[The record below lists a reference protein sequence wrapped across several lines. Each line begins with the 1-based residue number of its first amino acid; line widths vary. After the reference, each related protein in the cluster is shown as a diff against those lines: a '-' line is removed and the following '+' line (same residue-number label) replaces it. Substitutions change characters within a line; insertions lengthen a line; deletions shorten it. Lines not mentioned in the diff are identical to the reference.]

1 MEYEFVTDGFKA
13 EINNNVMKS
22 VFPNLQNNHRE
33 ILFNYL
39 INVID
44 IIAIKFNF
52 NLQLKDVY
60 EQQFRQNN
68 YKDTIGLLFMLLPYI
83 DDTSGDKKKKLVSLD
98 ELYIKKK
105 DDVLYDIN
113 KESPKYEYTNLQYG
127 RCQRFNNGNE
137 IRAQEIKFSEEH
149 LRHNYYLLLDTIK
162 TVANKL
168 YVNWINIKPVN
179 PNDVET
185 LDMYTITNNQIT
197 SNTITTWDPVT
208 DNKNGHNNQG
218 MDVSEMYNII
228 VNYLYYPI
236 KGIKWTIYEL
246 YIDNKGFKY
255 LNILNEL
262 INIDHCVNNISWNQ
276 LQEDKRELFKT
287 QWKQWL
293 GLLLQNQG
301 SKNIPANKLIEMM
314 YILIT
319 FFDSNYRKITN
330 DNYIRLPR
338 KNQIGEDDSEEDIL
352 IDDDAIK
359 TSAKSL
365 YDYPEYIYEFIRE
378 SLTGL
383 KNTWYCQ
390 YYIQYNNNTQKYE
403 LEKEE
408 STIAID
414 NTIIS
419 AKNIYN
425 YAKSLTIYESSSKQK
440 VKKLPKQWKSLSS
453 SDKQLV
459 LNRLNRTIDGW
470 FNIQGYLTRIVGLSR
485 YNAQQINKEIHNEI
499 QNSLAYIL
507 YHVLASYGLLSV
519 FTPSPK
525 LTDYTLLPSNTNERN
540 NEIQRLVGKEI
551 RNSDIYKNSYYFIN
565 NKKYDELD
573 LTIQQ
578 KDLTVKTMKYLE
590 AIGDTTI
597 RIGNWIQTY
606 AMDWISQISFFHHYL
621 NNRIIYIT
629 GGTGVGK
636 STQTPKLLLYA
647 LKMIDYKIN
656 GSIVCT
662 QPRIPPTVQNTK
674 TISSQ
679 MGIPIEIYDHITK
692 TNIRS
697 DNYYIQYK
705 YKEKGHDI
713 AQPGLTLKFMT
724 DGLLD
729 AQLQNPILKRLK
741 DNKYTEHNIYDIVI
755 VDEAHEHNMN
765 MDMILT
771 KMKYATYFN
780 NELKLV
786 IISATMD
793 DDEPTYRRYYRDV
806 NDNKMFPLNLS
817 LEEHKLDR
825 INVDRRMHISP
836 PGETTQYKIEEVYEP
851 NNDPIDKVINIINT
865 TTDGDI
871 LLFQPGIKDIS
882 ESVTLINARTPAHV
896 IAIPYYSE
904 MGDKKREFVD
914 NISNNKNKITIPKN
928 ISFSEDIDDPII
940 KKVPMGT
947 YKRVIVVATNIAEAS
962 ITIDTLKYVVDTGF
976 QKTGIYDYKLR
987 TERLDKGSISE
998 SSRLQRRGRVGRVA
1012 NGTVYYMY
1020 QKGSMEKNKK
1030 QYSISIINFS
1040 DKLFEL
1046 LYEDPNE
1053 KVIFDKNNDPN
1064 INIVNKYE
1072 QGLDAMIQKQYMTQN
1087 GFYSYYGIDSHYD
1100 YDNNSIPYDYYQS
1113 GLDKETLDDE
1123 TGSFYII
1130 HPNELCLKRNIRGE
1144 IIDIENDCRSDF
1156 TIETT
1161 KYISAKIITAWNVLE
1176 ENLLV
1181 FTNKNIA
1188 YKTQFGS
1195 KIMYLKQKITRLTIN
1210 QIISIVYSRVYQCY
1224 NDMLKLIA
1232 MHMTVQSAK
1241 ELIKGTMINGKYRIQ
1256 FDNAINLYG
1265 NCEGDSFAILQICN
1279 DFLSYLSKFYI
1290 SSTDEIKIKSEVEK
1304 QKQFF
1309 LNKEYDKLDSKTLDN
1324 FIQLRNTNRLTV
1336 SKSLSNLETNK
1347 MISSNT
1353 YLITYLGQIKDIK
1366 YESMIKQWCDKRYLN
1381 YDIIIRF
1388 LETYM
1393 SLLNEMKKYERN
1405 LYEEDFE
1412 IVHDNYT
1419 DLNWFDTHTP
1429 KIINFSE
1436 ISEID
1441 RVKIALMYGY
1451 NYNLSFNLS
1460 IINNNYYYLNIFNP
1474 NFDTVYK
1481 INKLFPSK
1489 GIARGRIANNTFL
1502 DYACMKSTILYISK
1516 TEDKE
1521 SGDIEMAFIEN
1532 IPINFIAK
1540 LFPYIIKKDRYN
1552 LTMHEQYTKEFI
1564 NTLIIQKSGN
1574 DIYHNL
1580 INKYIKTIENIR
1592 YHLFNNVD
1600 KSAYDKLPVIDD
1612 RQQIKQMIIQT
1623 NSVQTGGKY
1632 SFNEIPH
1639 VVINNYVRD
1648 LVYILNKKIEL

>member
-1 MEYEFVTDGFKA
+1 
-13 EINNNVMKS
+13 
-22 VFPNLQNNHRE
+22 
-33 ILFNYL
+33 
-39 INVID
+39 
-44 IIAIKFNF
+44 
-52 NLQLKDVY
+52 
-60 EQQFRQNN
+60 
-68 YKDTIGLLFMLLPYI
+68 
-83 DDTSGDKKKKLVSLD
+83 
-98 ELYIKKK
+98 
-105 DDVLYDIN
+105 
-113 KESPKYEYTNLQYG
+113 
-127 RCQRFNNGNE
+127 
-137 IRAQEIKFSEEH
+137 
-149 LRHNYYLLLDTIK
+149 
-162 TVANKL
+162 
-168 YVNWINIKPVN
+168 
-179 PNDVET
+179 
-185 LDMYTITNNQIT
+185 
-197 SNTITTWDPVT
+197 
-208 DNKNGHNNQG
+208 
-218 MDVSEMYNII
+218 
-228 VNYLYYPI
+228 
-236 KGIKWTIYEL
+236 
-246 YIDNKGFKY
+246 
-255 LNILNEL
+255 
-262 INIDHCVNNISWNQ
+262 
-276 LQEDKRELFKT
+276 
-287 QWKQWL
+287 
-293 GLLLQNQG
+293 
-301 SKNIPANKLIEMM
+301 MM

-1072 QGLDAMIQKQYMTQN
+1072 QGVKVKD
-1087 GFYSYYGIDSHYD
+1087 
-1100 YDNNSIPYDYYQS
+1100 
-1113 GLDKETLDDE
+1113 
-1123 TGSFYII
+1123 
-1130 HPNELCLKRNIRGE
+1130 C
-1144 IIDIENDCRSDF
+1144 CRSNCSGTCADP
-1156 TIETT
+1156 
-1161 KYISAKIITAWNVLE
+1161 
-1176 ENLLV
+1176 
-1181 FTNKNIA
+1181 
-1188 YKTQFGS
+1188 
-1195 KIMYLKQKITRLTIN
+1195 
-1210 QIISIVYSRVYQCY
+1210 SRPF
-1224 NDMLKLIA
+1224 
-1232 MHMTVQSAK
+1232 H
-1241 ELIKGTMINGKYRIQ
+1241 
-1256 FDNAINLYG
+1256 
-1265 NCEGDSFAILQICN
+1265 
-1279 DFLSYLSKFYI
+1279 
-1290 SSTDEIKIKSEVEK
+1290 
-1304 QKQFF
+1304 
-1309 LNKEYDKLDSKTLDN
+1309 
-1324 FIQLRNTNRLTV
+1324 
-1336 SKSLSNLETNK
+1336 
-1347 MISSNT
+1347 
-1353 YLITYLGQIKDIK
+1353 
-1366 YESMIKQWCDKRYLN
+1366 
-1381 YDIIIRF
+1381 
-1388 LETYM
+1388 
-1393 SLLNEMKKYERN
+1393 
-1405 LYEEDFE
+1405 
-1412 IVHDNYT
+1412 
-1419 DLNWFDTHTP
+1419 
-1429 KIINFSE
+1429 
-1436 ISEID
+1436 
-1441 RVKIALMYGY
+1441 
-1451 NYNLSFNLS
+1451 
-1460 IINNNYYYLNIFNP
+1460 
-1474 NFDTVYK
+1474 
-1481 INKLFPSK
+1481 
-1489 GIARGRIANNTFL
+1489 
-1502 DYACMKSTILYISK
+1502 
-1516 TEDKE
+1516 
-1521 SGDIEMAFIEN
+1521 
-1532 IPINFIAK
+1532 
-1540 LFPYIIKKDRYN
+1540 
-1552 LTMHEQYTKEFI
+1552 
-1564 NTLIIQKSGN
+1564 
-1574 DIYHNL
+1574 
-1580 INKYIKTIENIR
+1580 
-1592 YHLFNNVD
+1592 
-1600 KSAYDKLPVIDD
+1600 
-1612 RQQIKQMIIQT
+1612 
-1623 NSVQTGGKY
+1623 
-1632 SFNEIPH
+1632 
-1639 VVINNYVRD
+1639 
-1648 LVYILNKKIEL
+1648 